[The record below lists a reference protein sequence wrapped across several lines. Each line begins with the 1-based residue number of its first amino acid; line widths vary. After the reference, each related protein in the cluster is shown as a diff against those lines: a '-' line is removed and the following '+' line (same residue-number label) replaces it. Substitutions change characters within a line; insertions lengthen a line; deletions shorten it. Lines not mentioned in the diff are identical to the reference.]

1 LSYKRQDT
9 AELEAFKAELEDELH
24 VLSEAHAA
32 AQRDQRKAQAE
43 LKELQDRFDKLSQK
57 LEKFPTWTKVESYC
71 GERLHDLD
79 RSVKSTS
86 ERLSRIDKLEDT
98 AELQKSDRLQFQ
110 LSVDDRLSGL
120 ESKVWDFAS
129 SRSVPEKR
137 EEHREIIE
145 SNLKLQARIDGLE
158 RQNSKVKGIRVK
170 LVDTMRRLRQ
180 VEEKVKEPV
189 SSSQPTPPLQP
200 LPELPSQTTD
210 RSSDD
215 FVEELLGGR
224 HPMPRLSLPKAR
236 TPVKR
241 LSEVRK
247 QEEAVDLSQRI
258 IAMERLNTFRNSF
271 LPPDRI
277 PTREDGR
284 TAPTSEELGQYL
296 PGEAESVVLTAII
309 DKTNRTRHVESV
321 RQTPPHMKQTS
332 TLPQERPV
340 QPQDYREGGPSRELL
355 ENLRSRGMFLK

>member
-1 LSYKRQDT
+1 M
-9 AELEAFKAELEDELH
+9 
-24 VLSEAHAA
+24 
-32 AQRDQRKAQAE
+32 
-43 LKELQDRFDKLSQK
+43 SQK
-57 LEKFPTWTKVESYC
+57 LEKLPTWTKVEKYC
-71 GERLHDLD
+71 GERLQELD

-98 AELQKSDRLQFQ
+98 AELQKTDRLQFQ

-145 SNLKLQARIDGLE
+145 SNLKLQARIDELE
-158 RQNSKVKGIRVK
+158 KRDSKVKGIRVK

-180 VEEKVKEPV
+180 VEEKVREPP
-189 SSSQPTPPLQP
+189 SSLQPTPPLQP
-200 LPELPSQTTD
+200 ELPSQISEK
-210 RSSDD
+210 SSDD
-215 FVEELLGGR
+215 FVEELLVGH
-224 HPMPRLSLPKAR
+224 HPMPRLSLPKPR
-236 TPVKR
+236 TPVKK
-241 LSEVRK
+241 LSEVGR

-284 TAPTSEELGQYL
+284 PAPSSEELRQYL
-296 PGEAESVVLTAII
+296 PGEAESVILTSII
-309 DKTNRTRHVESV
+309 DKTNRTRHAEAT
-321 RQTPPHMKQTS
+321 RPKIPQKYHAS

-340 QPQDYREGGPSRELL
+340 QTQDYSEGGPSRELL
-355 ENLRSRGMFLK
+355 ENLRNRGMFLK